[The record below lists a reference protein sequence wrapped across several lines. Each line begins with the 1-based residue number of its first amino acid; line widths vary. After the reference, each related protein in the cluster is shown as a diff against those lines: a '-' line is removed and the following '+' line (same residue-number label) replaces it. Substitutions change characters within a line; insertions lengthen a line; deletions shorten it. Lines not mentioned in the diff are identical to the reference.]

1 MPIKVA
7 AKFCAP
13 HSYCKYLCKVFDIM
27 SAFNAYQLQL
37 KLCQSF
43 WFSCADKCRLR
54 VPEPQTRRRRER
66 GIQHMA
72 NAVNYAMIS
81 MFQPTCFY
89 GAHTLS
95 VFGQFT
101 TRPAANKLP
110 IPICTFPIEFPTTL
124 ELKTKAKI
132 RTVCRN
138 GNATKGKQSWRQ
150 LKKAVLFYLFISVV
164 APKTFLISH
173 YFLAAL

>member
-1 MPIKVA
+1 MALTHFQFLANSRRDRQQTSCPFPFA
-7 AKFCAP
+7 
-13 HSYCKYLCKVFDIM
+13 HS
-27 SAFNAYQLQL
+27 
-37 KLCQSF
+37 
-43 WFSCADKCRLR
+43 
-54 VPEPQTRRRRER
+54 
-66 GIQHMA
+66 
-72 NAVNYAMIS
+72 
-81 MFQPTCFY
+81 
-89 GAHTLS
+89 
-95 VFGQFT
+95 
-101 TRPAANKLP
+101 
-110 IPICTFPIEFPTTL
+110 PIEFPTTL

>member
-54 VPEPQTRRRRER
+54 VAEPQTRRRRER

-89 GAHTLS
+89 GATHI
-95 VFGQFT
+95 QFL
-101 TRPAANKLP
+101 ANSRRDRQQTSCPFPFAHSQLNFLP
-110 IPICTFPIEFPTTL
+110 HWNWKRKRKSEQFAEMATQRKESKVGVS
-124 ELKTKAKI
+124 LK
-132 RTVCRN
+132 
-138 GNATKGKQSWRQ
+138 RQ
-150 LKKAVLFYLFISVV
+150 FYFIYLFLLLP
-164 APKTFLISH
+164 PKLFSLVTIF
-173 YFLAAL
+173 